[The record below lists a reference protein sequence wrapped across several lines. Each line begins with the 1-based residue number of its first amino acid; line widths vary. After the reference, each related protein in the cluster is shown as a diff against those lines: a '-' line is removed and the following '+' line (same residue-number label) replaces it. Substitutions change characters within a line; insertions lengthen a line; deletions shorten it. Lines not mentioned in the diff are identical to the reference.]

1 MFFSTALLT
10 DRGTEQGSSES
21 EEERPW
27 RRGEPAS
34 QTQKTSSWGS
44 SGNKPSEK
52 EAYNS
57 RAPAVQGRQFIMYRR

>member
-1 MFFSTALLT
+1 ML

-27 RRGEPAS
+27 RRGESAS

-44 SGNKPSEK
+44 SGNKEK
-52 EAYNS
+52 EAYNNK
-57 RAPAVQGRQFIMYRR
+57 APAVQGRQFIM